1 MLEYEKF
8 TDTNNFLGYPGVRTC
23 GGYTIEHESIMRDV
37 KREDG
42 KHDYYEIME
51 DRVIGSLDKHPN
63 EKGHEEITKVIYNKL
78 TEKNNGQ
85 LA

>member
-1 MLEYEKF
+1 
-8 TDTNNFLGYPGVRTC
+8 
-23 GGYTIEHESIMRDV
+23 MRDV